1 MEEGNGKIWAVT
13 LTPHCS
19 LGRGGF
25 LAIMLV
31 IAAVNFSIGLFFY
44 LLGAWP
50 VAGFAGLDVILIWWA
65 FRANFAAARRSERI
79 EITPHE
85 LVLER
90 KAYGRESQA
99 IRFLRRWLWVELD
112 VDRERDLIG
121 GLYLRSHGPR
131 TEIGKFLAPHERK
144 ELATVLRSALAR
156 PDILN

>member
-1 MEEGNGKIWAVT
+1 MEEGNSKTWAVT
-13 LTPHCS
+13 LTPHRS

-31 IAAVNFSIGLFFY
+31 IAAVNFAIGLSFY

-50 VAGFAGLDVILIWWA
+50 VAGFAGLDVALIWWA
-65 FRANFAAARRSERI
+65 FRANFATARRAERI

-90 KAYGRESQA
+90 QAYGRKSQI
-99 IRFLRRWLWVELD
+99 IRFLRRWLRVELD
-112 VDRERDLIG
+112 MDRDRDLIG
-121 GLYLRSHGPR
+121 GLYLLSHGSR

-144 ELATVLRSALAR
+144 ELAAALRSALAS
-156 PDILN
+156 P

>member
-1 MEEGNGKIWAVT
+1 MEEGNSKTWAVT
-13 LTPHCS
+13 LTPHRS

-31 IAAVNFSIGLFFY
+31 IALVNFAIGLSFY

-65 FRANFAAARRSERI
+65 FRANFAAARRAERI

-90 KAYGRESQA
+90 RAYGRKSQI
-99 IRFLRRWLWVELD
+99 IRFVRRWLRVELD
-112 VDRERDLIG
+112 VDRDRDLIG
-121 GLYLRSHGPR
+121 GLYLRTHGSR

-144 ELATVLRSALAR
+144 ELAAALRSALAS
-156 PDILN
+156 L

>member
-1 MEEGNGKIWAVT
+1 MEEGNSKTWAVT
-13 LTPHCS
+13 LTPHRS

-31 IAAVNFSIGLFFY
+31 IAAVNFAIGFFFY

-50 VAGFAGLDVILIWWA
+50 VAGFAGLDVALIWWA
-65 FRANFAAARRSERI
+65 FRANFAAARRAERI

-90 KAYGRESQA
+90 QAYGRKSQI
-99 IRFLRRWLWVELD
+99 IRFIRRWLRVELD

-121 GLYLRSHGPR
+121 GLYLRSHGSR
-131 TEIGKFLAPHERK
+131 TEIGKFLAPRERK
-144 ELATVLRSALAR
+144 ELAAALRLALAS
-156 PDILN
+156 P